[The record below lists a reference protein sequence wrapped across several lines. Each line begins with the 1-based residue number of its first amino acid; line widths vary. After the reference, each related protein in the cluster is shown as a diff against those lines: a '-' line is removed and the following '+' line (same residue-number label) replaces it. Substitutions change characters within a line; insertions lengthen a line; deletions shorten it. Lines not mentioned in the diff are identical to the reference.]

1 MLYPAG
7 VPSLESLSSR
17 CGFASVCKLDRVL
30 LRCLNQSK
38 AAIKATVAKIPMPTP
53 MPIWAPSDSPWEVVA
68 AAVAVVD
75 AAASELIAEL
85 VSAIEGE
92 DAVVDVVELGD
103 VELSHV
109 VLSVV
114 CWNAVIVVPLLV
126 RQPYER
132 KE

>member
-1 MLYPAG
+1 
-7 VPSLESLSSR
+7 
-17 CGFASVCKLDRVL
+17 
-30 LRCLNQSK
+30 
-38 AAIKATVAKIPMPTP
+38 

-92 DAVVDVVELGD
+92 DAVVDVVELED

-109 VLSVV
+109 VLSIV